1 MVNTKQGVWLLGVL
15 GLIMVILLCILFF
28 VPRSFDEGQNPLTGT
43 DGIAIYS
50 LKPSQ
55 AVSSPLIIKGE
66 VRGNGWSGFEGQVGT
81 VELVNGTAIMTT
93 VATTT
98 AILKAESD
106 WTKPPVD
113 FDATLS
119 FSGYHG
125 EATLIFHNENPS
137 GDPARDKTFILPIK
151 IK

>member
-1 MVNTKQGVWLLGVL
+1 MCQ
-15 GLIMVILLCILFF
+15 
-28 VPRSFDEGQNPLTGT
+28 E
-43 DGIAIYS
+43 
-50 LKPSQ
+50 
-55 AVSSPLIIKGE
+55 VSSPLKISGY
-66 VRGNGWSGFEGQVGT
+66 VNGDGWSGFEGQVGT
-81 VELVNGTAIMTT
+81 VESVNGTAIMTT
-93 VATTT
+93 VATAT

-106 WTKPPVD
+106 WTKPSVN

-137 GDPARDKTFILPIK
+137 GDPARDKTFILPVK